1 MSNYIHTPKTISY
14 NDIVEC
20 GFSLSSSRHKKF
32 EIANQNCKLVKEFLT
47 RALSRKDLGV
57 EVGSSNYIEQSSHY
71 FLRTKALQDHS
82 YLPEITPETA
92 LPIMPS
98 SFVKMN

>member
-20 GFSLSSSRHKKF
+20 DFSLSSSQHKKF

-57 EVGSSNYIEQSSHY
+57 EVGSANYIGQSSHY
-71 FLRTKALQDHS
+71 FCVPKHYKTILTCLKLRLKQHCQSYQAAL
-82 YLPEITPETA
+82 LR
-92 LPIMPS
+92 
-98 SFVKMN
+98 